1 MKQKRFKRVFF
12 GRKNYARRFNKK
24 KHPQNGSRI
33 NKNQS
38 YEVDYEA
45 KKMGVANDGVVN
57 AINKKGPSRKEVEK
71 EFDKKKA

>member
-1 MKQKRFKRVFF
+1 MPDDLT
-12 GRKNYARRFNKK
+12 K
-24 KHPQNGSRI
+24 KHPQDGSRI
-33 NKNQS
+33 NKNQP

-71 EFDKKKA
+71 EFDKKKKA